1 MLGGCLPDVIVFTE
15 TWLHPDQ
22 LAPGIAGYTAFTF
35 SRPAQLGARVQGG
48 IAVYVRESLA
58 GRVHV
63 WHVCPQASFAVLR
76 FSGVLSSGRDLMLV
90 PCYIPPTT
98 SRHYDREVW
107 DEIRRWVGEPYA
119 VGDPLVVGDLNARTG
134 DRPDFP
140 AEASWMDASIESL
153 SFGGSVPVS
162 TLRCSQDASGSV
174 NASGRRVLELCMCL
188 GLRIAN
194 GRVHGDEHG
203 ALTFVA
209 RGGGGTSLIDYV
221 LASPAVMP
229 LMRLLRISPAP
240 ETDHL
245 AVHMQLEG
253 LPLASPQQTRL
264 TMPAQPPRMMGDD
277 RLSQW
282 VELLADQICSDQLTS
297 LIAAA
302 RTATEQQSLLAVC
315 GSFDALISETWAQ
328 TDSDSNSR
336 QPARHTHHRPRD
348 QSARWFTAELA
359 CMRRDACRAMHRDSR
374 SEEALRLRRAYQR
387 ILRRTRR
394 AFIRQRCLTLAT
406 QLRKEPR
413 KFWRSFSAR
422 DRSAPPIDIQ
432 HMTAHFH
439 QLLSES
445 RPAVVVDVGN
455 LTAAL
460 PHRSVDTFSLDSPFT
475 AAEVSAGVDHL
486 QRCKAS
492 VGLLSLDALRAGSD
506 MLSGCVA
513 ALFNACVRVGR
524 LPPAWALCRIT
535 PIHKGGDATVAGNYR
550 GIAVSTVLAK
560 LYASLLT
567 RRLSEWS
574 ERHHLRAV
582 GQAGFRADHSTLDQ
596 MLVLR
601 TLIESARA
609 VREPLFA
616 CFVDF
621 QKAYDSVPRDLLW
634 QKLQRLGV
642 TGWCL
647 QAIQALYADVP
658 LVVQGAPADELPFHS
673 LMGVKQG
680 CPLSPLLFGIY
691 IDDLES
697 MFADRNADLDLPRL
711 GGQPVPPLFYADDLA
726 LVARSQAGLQS
737 QMNLLQGYSEKW
749 QLTVNVAKT
758 RAIVFQVTRSAAA
771 QLELTYRGSSVE
783 AVDSFCYLGTVF
795 HCTAPFSDA
804 GLVRAAT
811 GQRSALAMSRRCREL
826 GIQDPVMRMR
836 LFDVLVRPVMLY
848 R

>member
-1 MLGGCLPDVIVFTE
+1 
-15 TWLHPDQ
+15 
-22 LAPGIAGYTAFTF
+22 
-35 SRPAQLGARVQGG
+35 
-48 IAVYVRESLA
+48 
-58 GRVHV
+58 
-63 WHVCPQASFAVLR
+63 
-76 FSGVLSSGRDLMLV
+76 
-90 PCYIPPTT
+90 
-98 SRHYDREVW
+98 
-107 DEIRRWVGEPYA
+107 
-119 VGDPLVVGDLNARTG
+119 
-134 DRPDFP
+134 
-140 AEASWMDASIESL
+140 
-153 SFGGSVPVS
+153 
-162 TLRCSQDASGSV
+162 
-174 NASGRRVLELCMCL
+174 
-188 GLRIAN
+188 
-194 GRVHGDEHG
+194 
-203 ALTFVA
+203 
-209 RGGGGTSLIDYV
+209 
-221 LASPAVMP
+221 
-229 LMRLLRISPAP
+229 
-240 ETDHL
+240 
-245 AVHMQLEG
+245 
-253 LPLASPQQTRL
+253 
-264 TMPAQPPRMMGDD
+264 
-277 RLSQW
+277 
-282 VELLADQICSDQLTS
+282 
-297 LIAAA
+297 
-302 RTATEQQSLLAVC
+302 
-315 GSFDALISETWAQ
+315 
-328 TDSDSNSR
+328 
-336 QPARHTHHRPRD
+336 
-348 QSARWFTAELA
+348 
-359 CMRRDACRAMHRDSR
+359 MRRDACRAMHRDSR

-387 ILRRTRR
+387 VLRRTRR
-394 AFIRQRCLTLAT
+394 TFIRQRCLTLAT

-422 DRSAPPIDIQ
+422 DRSAPPIDIE

-439 QLLSES
+439 QLFGQS
-445 RPAVVVDVGN
+445 RPADVADVDS
-455 LTAAL
+455 LPAAL
-460 PHRSVDTFSLDSPFT
+460 PHRSVDTFSLNSPFT

-524 LPPAWALCRIT
+524 LPPAWALCRIS

-582 GQAGFRADHSTLDQ
+582 GQAGFRADHGTLDQ

-634 QKLQRLGV
+634 RKLQRLGV

-737 QMNLLQGYSEKW
+737 QMDLLQEYSERW

-758 RAIVFQVTRSAAA
+758 RAIVFQVTRLVAA
-771 QLELTYRGSSVE
+771 QLELTYRGSCVE
-783 AVDSFCYLGTVF
+783 AVDSFCYLGMVF
-795 HCTAPFSDA
+795 HSTAPFSDA
-804 GLVRAAT
+804 GLVRTAT

-848 R
+848 GVEVWGPHSLGQLDAHFEREHRSFLRRLLGVRDCAPSAVVLAELGRYPLMVLATVQVCKYWNRLLAMGSDRLVHLAFLESVRLAALPTRHAVRAPWAAQVASLLAVTPLPPAGPRRIDIKATLSELQRRYLTSVSESALPKVQSYIGQIAAPLLIGTYQVSPYLKEVTSRVQLRHLAQLRTGSHRLRVETGRWERPRLPRQERTCLRCGSGNVDDEYHLVFDCPAMQELREQHAGLFAASEDLRSFLEQESLQVAAFVSAGFAAVLDA

>member
-1 MLGGCLPDVIVFTE
+1 MSYL
-15 TWLHPDQ
+15 
-22 LAPGIAGYTAFTF
+22 LACAC
-35 SRPAQLGARVQGG
+35 RPRWG
-48 IAVYVRESLA
+48 
-58 GRVHV
+58 
-63 WHVCPQASFAVLR
+63 
-76 FSGVLSSGRDLMLV
+76 
-90 PCYIPPTT
+90 PC
-98 SRHYDREVW
+98 
-107 DEIRRWVGEPYA
+107 
-119 VGDPLVVGDLNARTG
+119 
-134 DRPDFP
+134 
-140 AEASWMDASIESL
+140 
-153 SFGGSVPVS
+153 
-162 TLRCSQDASGSV
+162 
-174 NASGRRVLELCMCL
+174 
-188 GLRIAN
+188 
-194 GRVHGDEHG
+194 
-203 ALTFVA
+203 
-209 RGGGGTSLIDYV
+209 
-221 LASPAVMP
+221 
-229 LMRLLRISPAP
+229 
-240 ETDHL
+240 
-245 AVHMQLEG
+245 
-253 LPLASPQQTRL
+253 
-264 TMPAQPPRMMGDD
+264 
-277 RLSQW
+277 LSQEAPSGHN
-282 VELLADQICSDQLTS
+282 V
-297 LIAAA
+297 
-302 RTATEQQSLLAVC
+302 
-315 GSFDALISETWAQ
+315 ISIYL
-328 TDSDSNSR
+328 S
-336 QPARHTHHRPRD
+336 
-348 QSARWFTAELA
+348 
-359 CMRRDACRAMHRDSR
+359 
-374 SEEALRLRRAYQR
+374 
-387 ILRRTRR
+387 I
-394 AFIRQRCLTLAT
+394 IRQRCLTLAT

-422 DRSAPPIDIQ
+422 DRSAPPIDTE
-432 HMTAHFH
+432 HLTAHFH
-439 QLLSES
+439 QLFSQS
-445 RPAVVVDVGN
+445 RPAAVEDVDT
-455 LTAAL
+455 LPAAL
-460 PHRSVDTFSLDSPFT
+460 PHRSVDTVSLDSPFT
-475 AAEVSAGVDHL
+475 AAEVAAGVDNL

-506 MLSGCVA
+506 LLSGCVA
-513 ALFNACVRVGR
+513 ALLNACVLVGR

-642 TGWCL
+642 AGWCL

-737 QMNLLQGYSEKW
+737 QMDLLQEYSEKW

-783 AVDSFCYLGTVF
+783 AVDSFCYLGMVF
-795 HCTAPFSDA
+795 QSTAPFSDA

-836 LFDVLVRPVMLY
+836 LFDVLVRPVMMYGIEVWGPHSLGQLDAHFEREHRSFLRRLLGVRDSTPSAVVLAELGRY
-848 R
+848 PLMVLATVQVCKYWNRLLAMGNDRLVHLAFLESVKLAALPTRHAVRASWAAQVASLLAVTPLLPTEPRRIDIKATLSQLQRRYLTSVSESALPKVQSYIGQIAAPLLIGTYHVSPYLKEVTSRVQLRHLAQLRTGSHRLRVETGRWERPRLPRQERICLRCESGDVDDEHHLVFDCPAVQELREEHAGLFAASEDLRSFLEQESLQVAAFVSAGFAAVLDA